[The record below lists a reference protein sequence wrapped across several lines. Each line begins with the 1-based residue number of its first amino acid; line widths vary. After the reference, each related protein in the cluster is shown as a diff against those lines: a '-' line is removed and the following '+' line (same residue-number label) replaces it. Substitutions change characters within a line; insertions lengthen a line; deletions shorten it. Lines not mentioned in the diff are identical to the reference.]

1 MKFPVGSGAFAKS
14 GALSHCKASFPPP
27 PFVCFVASLVF
38 DIWNDCFWW
47 WQGKPDK
54 HPQWWWGVASCI
66 TITICGG
73 ASDSKTAK
81 AGDKEVQC
89 FDEDF
94 ELLQD
99 IDRGLSNVSV
109 NFI

>member
-1 MKFPVGSGAFAKS
+1 MLAPNQVPSLIVRLLSRLPLLSVLSPLSFLIFGMIVSGGGRGNRISIRS
-14 GALSHCKASFPPP
+14 G
-27 PFVCFVASLVF
+27 
-38 DIWNDCFWW
+38 
-47 WQGKPDK
+47 GG
-54 HPQWWWGVASCI
+54 GVASCI

-73 ASDSKTAK
+73 ASDSNTAK

-99 IDRGLSNVSV
+99 VDRGLSNVSV